1 MALYRKRTKPSAFED
16 EEIIRMYWRRD
27 ENAIRETDLKYGGY
41 LFAVAY
47 RIVRDRRDCEEAER
61 LLYSGYVFG
70 GHTCP
75 FCMAEQKKVDFHG
88 YDFVGL
94 EYIFSMDDRKGTEA
108 VPFYAFYKKI
118 GTAGNGN
125 LIYART
131 YVPAFAVSGYREYFE
146 KQKEAHA

>member
-1 MALYRKRTKPSAFED
+1 
-16 EEIIRMYWRRD
+16 
-27 ENAIRETDLKYGGY
+27 
-41 LFAVAY
+41 
-47 RIVRDRRDCEEAER
+47 
-61 LLYSGYVFG
+61 
-70 GHTCP
+70 
-75 FCMAEQKKVDFHG
+75 
-88 YDFVGL
+88 
-94 EYIFSMDDRKGTEA
+94 MDDRKGTEA

>member
-1 MALYRKRTKPSAFED
+1 MSNASLLRKPNGCSIAD
-16 EEIIRMYWRRD
+16 
-27 ENAIRETDLKYGGY
+27 
-41 LFAVAY
+41 
-47 RIVRDRRDCEEAER
+47 
-61 LLYSGYVFG
+61 
-70 GHTCP
+70 TCSVGIPGP
-75 FCMAEQKKVDFHG
+75 FCMAEQNKVDFHG